1 LVTSLRKDDVFS
13 IAVDQTRSKIVRR
26 LEEAGKAAY
35 SDLLDS
41 AENVRHLT
49 STGNFNYHLDFLLK
63 NSVITKDGT
72 VYRLTDNGRQ
82 IARFIKDVDQSWSKL
97 EPKLRG
103 ESMSIFSCAEQFEK
117 ETGTKMQKT
126 TTRFHGMDMISD
138 EKRVIGIIAQ
148 EDCGKGF
155 FDSFKPLGLE
165 DFKLCVKSC
174 KDEGNELVLAH
185 PDLKYCV
192 SPVMFSQIYQFL
204 EENFGEAHILAL
216 KEKPYPLLFRATTM
230 ERDYNGCAFMVAP
243 CVF

>member
-1 LVTSLRKDDVFS
+1 MPLRKDDAFS
-13 IAVDQTRSKIVRR
+13 IAVDPTRSRIVKR

-63 NSVITKDGT
+63 NSVIMKNGA
-72 VYRLTDNGRQ
+72 VYRLTDTGHH
-82 IARFIKDVDQSWSKL
+82 IAQFLKDVDQSWSRL

-103 ESMSIFSCAEQFEK
+103 KNMGIFSCAEQFEK
-117 ETGTKMQKT
+117 ETGTKMLKST
-126 TTRFHGMDMISD
+126 TSFHGMDMISD

-148 EDCGKGF
+148 EDCSNGF
-155 FDSFKPLGLE
+155 FASHQPLEIEG
-165 DFKLCVKSC
+165 FKLCVKNC
-174 KDEGNELVLAH
+174 KDEDNTLTLSH

-192 SPVMFSQIYQFL
+192 SPVLLSLICQFL
-204 EENFGEAHILAL
+204 EENLGEAHVFAVR
-216 KEKPYPLLFRATTM
+216 EKPYPLLFRGAALGKN
-230 ERDYNGCAFMVAP
+230 YNGCAFMVAP